1 MVILSDMIFWIAI
14 ITAIVTLL
22 VIAGIFQRRSQLKK
36 RLAAIR
42 AQWANPKITTR
53 NFKNIESYLKLSG
66 TGENMSSADLDKEEL
81 FCFIDRT
88 NSKPGQQLLYKVLY
102 GENADQTDFTGLE
115 QTIKQF
121 EDDERLRELAE
132 LKLTS
137 LNNDDAYYLPELFST
152 DQAAIFSA
160 PVNFYIKIGLPL
172 LLALIIAFSMV
183 HSQIYFLLILF
194 CLITNVILHLV
205 NRNRMVRY
213 TYTLTQ
219 ILLLSKVGTWLYNQG
234 LVQKEENF
242 NRGLTSVSRL
252 KKSLGF
258 ISLQNKINNDPT
270 DISYLVAEWLK
281 MFLLIEPLNFTYSI
295 NIINKHRDDIHT
307 IFLGIAEVDL
317 AVSVLSLR
325 TGLPYY
331 SLPNFSS
338 DGTIVITDL
347 YHPLVESC
355 VSNSIQ
361 INSAQGILITGSN
374 MSGKTT
380 FIKALAINS
389 LLAQTINT
397 SLSTNYQAPR
407 LNIFTS
413 ININDDLGG
422 HTSYY
427 QAEAISVGNI
437 IQNCRESSFHKSLVI
452 IDELFRGTNT
462 IERIAAAKAVISYFV
477 NNGIFAIVSTHD
489 LELTE
494 LLASDCKVFSFEEFM
509 EGGEARFDYKIKE
522 GLLKNKN
529 GIAVLQRLGYPSS
542 IIEEASKVS
551 VKLRTLYKIE

>member
-1 MVILSDMIFWIAI
+1 MVFWIVI
-14 ITAIVTLL
+14 ILGVLVL
-22 VIAGIFQRRSQLKK
+22 FVIAGIVQSRKRQRKSLDT
-36 RLAAIR
+36 IR
-42 AQWANPKITTR
+42 EQWGKPKNSRR
-53 NFKNIESYLKLSG
+53 NFQAISSYLDL
-66 TGENMSSADLDKEEL
+66 TATEQTTSSADLDKDDI
-81 FCFIDRT
+81 FNFIDRT
-88 NSKPGQQLLYKVLY
+88 NSKPGQQLLYKLLY
-102 GENADQTDFTGLE
+102 SENSTANNFIPLE
-115 QTIKQF
+115 QTISKLNQN
-121 EDDERLRELAE
+121 DDLRERTE

-137 LNNDDAYYLPELFST
+137 LNNDDAYYLPTLFSK
-152 DQAAIFSA
+152 DQTSIFSA

-172 LLALIIAFSMV
+172 LLALIISFSIV
-183 HSQIYFLLILF
+183 HSQIYFVLILF

-213 TYTLTQ
+213 TYTLPQ
-219 ILLLSKVGTWLYNQG
+219 ILLLSKVGTWLYNEG
-234 LVQKEENF
+234 LVQNEENF
-242 NRGLTSVSRL
+242 NRGLISVSRL

-270 DISYLVAEWLK
+270 DISYLIAEWLK
-281 MFLLIEPLNFTYSI
+281 MFLLIEPLNFIYSI
-295 NIINKHRDDIHT
+295 NIINKRRDDIHT
-307 IFLGIAEVDL
+307 VFLGIAEVDL

-325 TGLPYY
+325 KGLPYY
-331 SLPNFSS
+331 SLPHFSS
-338 DGTIVITDL
+338 DGTIVVKNL
-347 YHPLVESC
+347 YHPLVEDC
-355 VSNSIQ
+355 VPNSIE

-397 SLSTNYQAPR
+397 SLSTCYQAPR

-437 IQNCRESSFHKSLVI
+437 IQNCRESSFQKSLVI

-477 NNGIFAIVSTHD
+477 KNGIFVIVSTHD

-494 LLASDCKVFSFEEFM
+494 LLGNDSKVFSFEEVI
-509 EGGEARFDYKIKE
+509 EGDQSRFDYKMKD

-529 GIAVLQRLGYPSS
+529 GIAVLQRLDYPPD
-542 IIEEASKVS
+542 IIQEASRVS
-551 VKLRTLYKIE
+551 LELRKLYKL